1 MLHSYTGYILVV
13 DMTTGQIEKQALNE
27 TYARKYIGGRGLGAR
42 YLYDLLKP
50 RIDPLSPENVLIMMT
65 GPFTGTGIFSC
76 QKYEWVTKSPLTNMY
91 LCSNTGG
98 RLGVK
103 LKESGYD
110 GIIIKGASD
119 KPKYILIDGDNVEL
133 RDASSIWGKMV
144 SESQKMLYEATGAS
158 AVVCTGSAADLPK
171 PVKFA
176 GVFDGQRCSGRGGL
190 GAIFGSKK
198 LKGIAVMQSE
208 KKETFQIFDRSGLKE
223 RLSDL
228 AKDIKTNPVTGDQ
241 LPKHGSIIWM
251 DTTAEFGILPTRN
264 NQDILT
270 YEDIEGKIDTK
281 GFEKKVA
288 YDEDSSELNCLNCP
302 IKSGH
307 AVIPDRGE
315 WSGKPTRSP
324 EFETAWSLGA
334 NLGIVDYG
342 HIIAANKEC
351 NEYGVDTISV
361 GGVIGFAMECYQRGL
376 LDKSKVNGEL
386 LEWGNSES
394 VITMIGKIASRED
407 WLSDILADGVR
418 SASAKIGAESKNFAL
433 HVKGMEVPAYDPR
446 GVWGMALTYATA
458 CRGACHLKSWTVA
471 AEFTDKYKPLST
483 DGRAELVKGIQDLR
497 SVLDSLIVCFFAGRA
512 ITKDWVV
519 KLINVTTDYN
529 WKIEDVD
536 ITGSRIYN
544 LERLLAVREGITA
557 EDDLLPHRFME
568 EPLNG
573 GQWKGAKIT
582 RENMEKMLQEY
593 YALRGWDKNGAPE
606 KIILLDTT
614 KS

>member
-13 DMTTGQIEKQALNE
+13 DMTTEQIEKQALNE
-27 TYARKYIGGRGLGAR
+27 EYARQYIGGRGLGAR

-50 RIDPLSPENVLIMMT
+50 GIDPLSPENVMIMMT
-65 GPFTGTGIFSC
+65 GPFTGTDIFSC

-98 RLGVK
+98 RLGLE

-119 KPKYILIDGDNVEL
+119 KPKYILIDGDKVEL
-133 RDASSIWGKMV
+133 RDASSMWGKMV
-144 SESQKMLYEATGAS
+144 SEAQKALHEATGAS
-158 AVVCTGSAADLPK
+158 AVVCTGSAADLPN

-176 GVFDGQRCSGRGGL
+176 GVYDGQRCSGRGGL
-190 GAIFGSKK
+190 GTIFGSKK
-198 LKGIAVMQSE
+198 LKGIAVMPSE
-208 KKETFQIFDRSGLKE
+208 KKDTFPIYN
-223 RLSDL
+223 LSELEELLSEL
-228 AKDIKTNPVTGDQ
+228 AKDIKTNPVTGEQ

-251 DTTAEFGILPTRN
+251 DTTAALGILPTRN
-264 NQDILT
+264 YQDILT

-288 YDEDSSELNCLNCP
+288 YEKESSEYNCLNCP
-302 IKSGH
+302 IRSGH
-307 AVIPDRGE
+307 VVIPDRGE
-315 WSGKPTRSP
+315 WAGQPTKGP

-342 HIIAANKEC
+342 HIISANKEC
-351 NEYGVDTISV
+351 NEYGVDTISI
-361 GGVIGFAMECYQRGL
+361 GSAIGFAMECYQRGL
-376 LDKSKVNGEL
+376 IDKSKVDGNL
-386 LEWGNSES
+386 MEWGNSES
-394 VITMIGKIASRED
+394 VITMIGKIARRED
-407 WLSDILADGVR
+407 WLGDILADGVR
-418 SASAKIGAESKNFAL
+418 SASEKIGSESKSFAL

-519 KLINVTTDYN
+519 KLVNATTGYN
-529 WKIEDVD
+529 WKTEDIDV
-536 ITGSRIYN
+536 TGARIYD
-544 LERLLAVREGITA
+544 LERLLIVREGITA
-557 EDDLLPHRFME
+557 EDDLLPHRIME

-606 KIILLDTT
+606 KTIEL
-614 KS
+614 

>member
-1 MLHSYTGYILVV
+1 MLYSYTGHILVV
-13 DMTTGQIEKQALNE
+13 DMTTGQIETKPLNE
-27 TYARKYIGGRGLGAR
+27 QHARQYIGGRGLGAR

-50 RIDPLSPENVLIMMT
+50 GINPLSPENVLIMMT

-98 RLGVK
+98 RLGVR

-119 KPKYILIDGDNVEL
+119 KPKYIFIDGDKTEL
-133 RDASSIWGKMV
+133 RDALSMWGKMV
-144 SESQKMLYEATGAS
+144 SESQKMLHEATGAD
-158 AVVCTGSAADLPK
+158 AMVCTGSAADLPN

-176 GVFDGQRCSGRGGL
+176 GVYDGHRCSGRGGL
-190 GAIFGSKK
+190 GAVFGSKS
-198 LKGIAVMQSE
+198 LKGIAVMQPE
-208 KKETFQIFDRSGLKE
+208 KETFQTYNPSGLRE
-223 RLSDL
+223 LLSDL
-228 AKDIKTNPVTGDQ
+228 AKDIKTNPVTGEQ

-251 DTTAEFGILPTRN
+251 DTTAEFGILPSRN
-264 NQDILT
+264 YQDILT

-281 GFEKKVA
+281 GFEKVIA
-288 YDEDSSELNCLNCP
+288 EDEDSNFVSCLNCP
-302 IKSGH
+302 VKSGH
-307 AVIPDRGE
+307 VVVPDRGK
-315 WSGKPTRSP
+315 WAGQPTKGP

-334 NLGIVDYG
+334 NLGIVDYA

-351 NEYGVDTISV
+351 NEYGVDTISI

-376 LDKSKVNGEL
+376 LDKGKVNGDL

-394 VITMIGKIASRED
+394 VIAMIGKVASRED
-407 WLSDILADGVR
+407 WLGDILADGVR
-418 SASAKIGAESKNFAL
+418 SASEKIGSESKNFAL

-471 AEFTDKYKPLST
+471 AEFTDKYKPLAT

-519 KLINVTTDYN
+519 KLVNVTTDYN
-529 WKIEDVD
+529 WKTEDVD
-536 ITGSRIYN
+536 ITGAKIYD
-544 LERLLAVREGITA
+544 LERLLIVREGITT
-557 EDDLLPHRFME
+557 EDDLLPHRIME
-568 EPLNG
+568 EPLTG

-582 RENMEKMLQEY
+582 RENMVKMLQEY
-593 YALRGWDKNGAPE
+593 YSLRNWNENGVPE
-606 KIILLDTT
+606 KSVD
-614 KS
+614 